1 MTGGGRGY
9 PCRLCGSSA
18 KRNLIRWLS
27 KMPVNFPGIIP
38 GLPVESGR
46 TVFTGFQRP
55 LGLVQ

>member
-1 MTGGGRGY
+1 
-9 PCRLCGSSA
+9 
-18 KRNLIRWLS
+18 
-27 KMPVNFPGIIP
+27 MPVNFPGIIP